1 VKVLIVDDHPMVR
14 KGLATTLS
22 FEEQVEEIKE
32 ASSIKEAMAI
42 LANFRPEVMVV
53 DLMLGKEDGLELVS
67 KVRERETRPK
77 CIVLTSSSR
86 KDDFLRAQEKGVD
99 GYILKEAFPEDIIY
113 AFRVVARGKKF
124 FDPELLEH
132 KLNSYEGNNLDELT
146 PREKEILQELGKGLS
161 NSQIAKALYIS
172 ENTVKKHISSILAKL
187 GLRDRL
193 EAALY
198 INNNF
203 KISH

>member
-14 KGLATTLS
+14 KGLAMTLS

-32 ASSIKEAMAI
+32 ASNIKEAMDI
-42 LANFRPEVMVV
+42 LKNFRPEIMVV
-53 DLMLGKEDGLELVS
+53 DLMLGKEDGLELVA
-67 KVRERETRPK
+67 KVGEKENRPK

-124 FDPELLEH
+124 VDPELLEH
-132 KLNSYEGNNLDELT
+132 KLNDFEGNNLDELT
-146 PREKEILQELGKGLS
+146 PREKDILKELGKGLS

-187 GLRDRL
+187 GLKDRL